1 MASSGRGKRGRPELS
16 YRCRSTHRRRRW
28 IRAGS
33 TCLTTRAQ
41 AKRFGMPKENFG
53 YFIMPQLNPHCRTVI
68 LSENIWIPRNQ
79 LTISPQAIIFP
90 EYVPHY
96 RLWGTTEILMGGGC
110 TWKVGM
116 QNDTLHPRLQEWGC
130 NRIPCIA
137 ASSTPGKQK
146 SKHKFI
152 A

>member
-53 YFIMPQLNPHCRTVI
+53 YFIMPQLNPHCRTVRVI

-96 RLWGTTEILMGGGC
+96 RLWGSTEILMGGVAPE
-110 TWKVGM
+110 K
-116 QNDTLHPRLQEWGC
+116 WGC
-130 NRIPCIA
+130 KTILCIPGSKSGDA
-137 ASSTPGKQK
+137 TASPASPHPQPLVNKRANT
-146 SKHKFI
+146 SS
-152 A
+152 